1 MNVELRHLR
10 ALVAVAEELN
20 FTRAAERLHLA
31 QQALSSQIRQLEERI
46 GVSLL
51 TRTTRKV
58 ELTPAGEVLVD
69 HARAVL
75 AATDRGVA
83 ATRVAAG
90 AAQVLTLGLVVPV
103 DHEVFRPAL
112 DLFAERHPEVEVRA
126 LFGEVLDPTGGLRG
140 GQADAALVVGA
151 FDRTG
156 LDMIPLWSD
165 PRGLA
170 MSASHE
176 LAAKPEV
183 SIAEMIDQP
192 TFDFPAP
199 DRVFREFWMAIGHRG
214 GRPPRLVAQF
224 KSMDGLLEAV
234 RGGLGVNLIR
244 ERIVDSLG
252 PDSGVVSR
260 PFSGIDPA
268 DVLLAWRSGDERQM
282 ITDLIAAARETFPD
296 AS

>member
-1 MNVELRHLR
+1 VSVELRHLR
-10 ALVAVAEELN
+10 AFVAVAEELN

-58 ELTPAGEVLVD
+58 ELTLAGDVLLE

-75 AATDRGVA
+75 AATERAVA
-83 ATRVAAG
+83 AARAAGG

-103 DHEVFRPAL
+103 DREVFRPAL

-126 LFGEVLDPTGGLRG
+126 LFGEVLDPTGGLRA
-140 GQADAALVVGA
+140 GQSDAALVVGA
-151 FDRTG
+151 FDRSG

-176 LAAKPEV
+176 LAAKAEV
-183 SIAEMIDQP
+183 SIEEMIAQP
-192 TFDFPAP
+192 TFDFPAQ
-199 DRVFREFWMAIGHRG
+199 DKVFREYWMAINHRG

-252 PDSGVVSR
+252 PNSGVVFR
-260 PFSGIDPA
+260 PVAGLEPA
-268 DVLLAWRSGDERQM
+268 DVLLAWRSGDEREA

-296 AS
+296 AP